1 MKKLLGFL
9 ILVQLSYNNAY
20 SQQGLHLIESLG
32 DSNNLTSTY
41 LMTDRIK
48 EDANKYQQYAPI
60 PRLAEFDYA
69 FASDFVEYEKLNGF
83 GILYITSLNQDS
95 DEYPIERVY
104 FKYKGGVIDLK
115 LIGSINIT
123 VTDDLIK
130 KVFGKNRI
138 DYYYYLPYMI
148 TQLSGQLLVDWKKN
162 RKEFLLLQFPAE
174 NKLDYI
180 TDNKKILPDSNKS
193 IDMTSLDKFAQREFK
208 IKLKPLLRARY
219 NWFGA

>member
-1 MKKLLGFL
+1 MKRLLGFL

-32 DSNNLTSTY
+32 DSNNSTSTN

-48 EDANKYQQYAPI
+48 EAANKYQQYAPI
-60 PRLAEFDYA
+60 PRLAELDYA

-104 FKYKGGVIDLK
+104 FKYKDGVIDLK
-115 LIGSINIT
+115 LIGSINIP
-123 VTDDLIK
+123 VTDNLIK

-148 TQLSGQLLVDWKKN
+148 TRLSGQLLVDWKKN
-162 RKEFLLLQFPAE
+162 RKEFLLLHFPAE